1 MTLPPATLPPG
12 QPDPAWQRR
21 LLLVQRIFLGFVF
34 IATLYTVTVWIE
46 PSVVD
51 QLPVILPTISL
62 PIALSALFCAFSLIL
77 TESHNP
83 AFVVRAGRFVAL
95 IPAILMAANLLANMK
110 HLPVLTY
117 SFPTNAQGVL
127 VAGSGGLQAVV
138 AFFALSIVL
147 FLLQFQGA
155 WMRVAADSIVVG
167 LGVLVLILI
176 SQSLFGTLGLFGLT
190 SDNLI
195 APLALL
201 CLVLLTAVVVFR
213 QAEVGVFSIFLGSG
227 IGSRIARRF
236 APVLLVWPF
245 VRETIEAQSG
255 FRRLLPEHFAAAI
268 LTALAVAIALLFL
281 LIVVWRIN
289 EMEKEIHDL
298 TLRDE
303 LTGLY
308 NMRGFY
314 LLAEHTL
321 RLARRAQQPFSVL
334 FLDLDGLKQINDQQG
349 HQVGSAYLAETGEI
363 VQICFR
369 EGDVKGRFGGD
380 EFVIAGQFSMVGIEI
395 AAQRL
400 RAMAEEHNKQAD
412 RKFPLSFSIGHV
424 TTEHYST
431 EMLPEMVKRADE
443 AMYKDKRQ
451 RKANRR

>member
-12 QPDPAWQRR
+12 QPDPVWLRR
-21 LLLVQRIFLGFVF
+21 FLLVQRVFLGFVF
-34 IATLYTVTVWIE
+34 IASSYTVTVWLA
-46 PSVVD
+46 PSLPD
-51 QLPVILPTISL
+51 QLPFILPTLSL
-62 PIALSALFCAFSLIL
+62 PIAISALFCTFSLIL
-77 TESHNP
+77 SEARNPRFVVKAGGYVALVP
-83 AFVVRAGRFVAL
+83 AFLTA
-95 IPAILMAANLLANMK
+95 AILLANIN
-110 HLPVLTY
+110 HLPAVPIT
-117 SFPTNAQGVL
+117 FPSDAEAVL
-127 VAGSGGLQAVV
+127 VTGSGALQAVV
-138 AFFALSIVL
+138 AFYALSTVL
-147 FLLQFQGA
+147 FLLQFEGA
-155 WMRVAADSIVVG
+155 WIKVSADAIVTG
-167 LGVLVLILI
+167 LCLLALILI

-190 SDNLI
+190 RDNLI

-201 CLVLLTAVVVFR
+201 CVVLLTTVVMLR
-213 QAEVGVFSIFLGSG
+213 QAERGVFSIFLGSG

-245 VRETIEAQSG
+245 LRETIEAQSG

-268 LTALAVAIALLFL
+268 LTSLAVAIALLFL

-321 RLARRAQQPFSVL
+321 RLARRTQQPFSVL

-363 VQICFR
+363 VQACFR

-400 RAMAEEHNKQAD
+400 RTAATERNAEEN

-424 TTEHYST
+424 TTEHYAT
-431 EMLPEMVKRADE
+431 ESLIEMVKKADE
-443 AMYKDKRQ
+443 AMYKDKRR
-451 RKANRR
+451 RKAERA